1 MNTGG
6 VESSG
11 GQYAL
16 NASLLFTCCQDGDLR
31 VVMNAS
37 GEVARDETVV
47 SIHEN

>member
-16 NASLLFTCCQDGDLR
+16 NASLLFTSCQDGDSR
-31 VVMNAS
+31 VVTSAS
-37 GEVARDETVV
+37 REVARGETVV
-47 SIHEN
+47 SVHVN